1 MKRTITAALL
11 FSLSLVAHA
20 TDAPSADPIPATEAT
35 SAGIKFDQVES
46 RGAMSLPAGT
56 KSVPLYVDFQGS
68 PKLTRQLSEQLEAMG
83 WQVTDDRNATHSLTA
98 KGELHVWGK
107 GYGLGSSS
115 RVTATLASFVEEN
128 KVPTRPKPSGL
139 FGAFGSMRESFNSAV
154 SGSPD
159 GWCLSDQCRLVWQTA
174 VITMTYR
181 SANKDQRLDVSV
193 RGSGDALNLDAVVA
207 EAVRNSFS
215 AIKASPDPVAST
227 QTM

>member
-11 FSLSLVAHA
+11 FSLGLVAHA
-20 TDAPSADPIPATEAT
+20 MDAPSAEPIPATEAS

-56 KSVPLYVDFQGS
+56 KSVPLYVDFQG
-68 PKLTRQLSEQLEAMG
+68 TRQLSEQLEAMG

-128 KVPTRPKPSGL
+128 KVPTRPKPGGL
-139 FGAFGSMRESFNSAV
+139 FGALGSMRESFNSAV

-159 GWCLSDQCRLVWQTA
+159 GWCLSDQCRFVWQTA

-193 RGSGDALNLDAVVA
+193 RASGDALNLDAVVA